1 MSCLFNKFLDQGR
14 IFFPT
19 WLYFRN
25 LLTYEN
31 MGSQL
36 FNKFSANLADFRS
49 SNVCSAKYACP
60 EGGHM
65 ATTKTKDSTPPNR
78 KYLKLVSI
86 HKLLCDLALKL
97 NFFLLL
103 AFNLIHSTEVKRQ
116 ICLIHRRKEAT
127 PPYRWH
133 PLNLAHRTLH
143 IYFSKDEVYSKLWL
157 HNF

>member
-1 MSCLFNKFLDQGR
+1 
-14 IFFPT
+14 
-19 WLYFRN
+19 
-25 LLTYEN
+25 

-65 ATTKTKDSTPPNR
+65 ATTKTKESTPPNR

-86 HKLLCDLALKL
+86 HELLCNLALKL

-103 AFNLIHSTEVKRQ
+103 AFNLIHSTGVKRQ

-143 IYFSKDEVYSKLWL
+143 IYFSKKEVYSKL
-157 HNF
+157 